1 MAVELGLVRSST
13 GILAHRSAQS
23 GTESSCRL
31 KPVCYNA
38 ETTSNKLSR
47 KGLSVIRTF
56 SLRISRLIC
65 AFVACVT
72 VVLPS
77 SEAAAAQKTS
87 TASKSTTTA
96 KPAAKTTAKTTT
108 TAKAPA
114 KTTSAAK
121 APAKKSTKTVT
132 TKRRTSTAASR
143 RAKLARAKAAAQAKQ
158 LAEVAEPK
166 FKTDENGEEVPDP
179 RAEAA
184 IVYNPDNGAVLYES
198 NAQNQRS
205 IASITKV
212 MTAVVFMEDDPDLER
227 QVVVDRSDV
236 RAASTTYLK
245 AGAKVTTGDLLHLTL
260 IASDNAAARALA
272 RVHPLGMPGF
282 IARMNTKAQEMGLS
296 STKYVDPSG
305 LYAANVSS
313 AYDMARLITYV
324 SNDDRIASVMRMQYY
339 SLPVGRKTVQVHS
352 TNQLVMKG
360 DVDVQAGKTGFIRN
374 SGYCLATLLK
384 LPQGGPSVA
393 VVILGAKSNAGRF
406 METRHLFSWVA
417 SKASELLGGTP
428 LQAATVPAS

>member
-1 MAVELGLVRSST
+1 
-13 GILAHRSAQS
+13 
-23 GTESSCRL
+23 
-31 KPVCYNA
+31 
-38 ETTSNKLSR
+38 
-47 KGLSVIRTF
+47 
-56 SLRISRLIC
+56 
-65 AFVACVT
+65 VACVT

-77 SEAAAAQKTS
+77 IEAAAAQKTS

-96 KPAAKTTAKTTT
+96 KPAAKTPAKTPAKTTT

-114 KTTSAAK
+114 KTTAAAK
-121 APAKKSTKTVT
+121 TPAKKTTKTVT
-132 TKRRTSTAASR
+132 TKRRTSSAASR

-166 FKTDENGEEVPDP
+166 FKTDENGEEIPDP

-212 MTAVVFMEDDPDLER
+212 MTAVVFMEDDPDLGR

-282 IARMNTKAQEMGLS
+282 IARMNSKAQEMGLS

-339 SLPVGRKTVQVHS
+339 SLPVGKKTVQVHS

-393 VVILGAKSNAGRF
+393 VVVLGAKSNAGRF